1 MRIIPYYKG
10 IWLLVL
16 PIEGG
21 NKMGF
26 TKITNIS
33 LTDLFVQQVENMI
46 LSGELAVG
54 EKLPSARDLC
64 DKMGVSRPVITAGLI
79 QLEKLGFVEIHPR
92 KGAFVCD
99 YRRKGTVE
107 TLVAIMRYNGGA
119 MRKNEVTSLLQVRC
133 SLEILCMEQ
142 IIENTSDC
150 ELAAISPLLE
160 SLEKAGTPEDAA
172 EAVYRFHHEL
182 AVLSGN
188 MLLPL
193 LYHSFKPESLYLW
206 GISCKHF
213 GCHQMYETKLSLYKT
228 LLNRDT
234 EAACEITNK
243 SIQNAIDQLSMFIS

>member
-1 MRIIPYYKG
+1 MA
-10 IWLLVL
+10 
-16 PIEGG
+16 
-21 NKMGF
+21 F
-26 TKITNIS
+26 TKITNVS
-33 LTDLFVQQVENMI
+33 LTDLFVQQIENMI

-64 DKMGVSRPVITAGLI
+64 IKMGVSRPVVSAGLI
-79 QLEKLGFVEIHPR
+79 ELEKLGFVEVLPR

-119 MRKNEVTSLLQVRC
+119 MRRNEVISLLQVRQ

-142 IIENTSDC
+142 VIQQTSDR
-150 ELAAISPLLE
+150 ELENVSPYLDQIASAE
-160 SLEKAGTPEDAA
+160 SPEKTA
-172 EAVYRFHHEL
+172 EAVFAFHHEL

-193 LYHSFKPESLYLW
+193 LYHSFRTESLYLW
-206 GISCKHF
+206 TICCKHF
-213 GCHQMYETKLSLYKT
+213 GCRQLYETKLSLYQA

-234 EAACEITNK
+234 AAVNVITAR
-243 SIQNAIDQLSMFIS
+243 SIQTALEQLSMFIS